1 MTQDTVEL
9 KKSILIASEFIK
21 VARGF
26 KVESERNDGLPQEI
40 KEHLANEHLDRVLA
54 DNDIEPEMIIWGL
67 MKIIEILLGYTDQ
80 SVDDLTATLDKFIL
94 YLDTQEG
101 EGTENQSEEGK
112 SN

>member
-1 MTQDTVEL
+1 MTQETLEL

-26 KVESERNDGLPQEI
+26 KVESERNDGLPQDI

-67 MKIIEILLGYTDQ
+67 MKIIEILLGFTDQ
-80 SVDDLTATLDKFIL
+80 SVDDLTATLDRFIQ
-94 YLDTQEG
+94 YLDSQEG
-101 EGTENQSEEGK
+101 GNYESQSEEGEV
-112 SN
+112 N

>member
-1 MTQDTVEL
+1 MTQETLEL
-9 KKSILIASEFIK
+9 KKSILIASEIIK

-26 KVESERNDGLPQEI
+26 KVESERNDGLPQDI